1 MNANMESILK
11 GYKDPRLSRYLSLL
25 PDRDIPGSTGES
37 GKGQDLIIPAIV
49 SIREARLPRKRT
61 LS

>member
-11 GYKDPRLSRYLSLL
+11 GYKDLDYPVILSLL